1 MYNRKSQLIF
11 APNNKNNVMIKWFK
25 TAYATI
31 KQWVL
36 KKGLVNVGWLVAFVV
51 AYLLFKEKSLFYSF
65 SFVALGI
72 FIEKNR
78 KSLATIFKE
87 LKGKVVK

>member
-1 MYNRKSQLIF
+1 MQSRKNQLIF
-11 APNNKNNVMIKWFK
+11 VSNNKNNVMIKWFK
-25 TAYATI
+25 TVYATV
-31 KQWVL
+31 KQWLL
-36 KKGLVNVGWLVAFVV
+36 KKGLVNAGWLVAFVV

-87 LKGKVVK
+87 LKDKIKK